1 MESVWPRR
9 LVASCNIKKETM
21 ETETGYG
28 RYTVTG
34 MIYNL
39 EIQALREAHQLDLY
53 HLKQSNPANIKQ
65 FSITIS
71 KGSPQ

>member
-1 MESVWPRR
+1 
-9 LVASCNIKKETM
+9 M

-28 RYTVTG
+28 RYPVKG